1 MSTGKGE
8 ILVVDDESDSLALL
22 ASVLS
27 DEGYQVRPADSGK
40 LALAFVETSPPELIL
55 LDMRM
60 PGMDGM
66 ETCRQLKARTES
78 REIPVVFVSGSTDM
92 EGRVEALE
100 LVRSIS

>member
-40 LALAFVETSPPELIL
+40 LALAFSRCLAL
-55 LDMRM
+55 L
-60 PGMDGM
+60 
-66 ETCRQLKARTES
+66 
-78 REIPVVFVSGSTDM
+78 F
-92 EGRVEALE
+92 
-100 LVRSIS
+100 